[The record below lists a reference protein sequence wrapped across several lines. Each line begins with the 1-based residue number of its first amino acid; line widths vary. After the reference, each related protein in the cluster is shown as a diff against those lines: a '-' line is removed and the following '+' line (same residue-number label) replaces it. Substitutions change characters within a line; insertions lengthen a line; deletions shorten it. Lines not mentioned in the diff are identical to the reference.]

1 MWFADLPQVEG
12 PIGRFVLQ
20 QMASVAELE
29 AGMISDR
36 TRKVL
41 AAVKERDKK
50 LGGVRCKA
58 TVRRHYRLRDPNS
71 GCSGPAG
78 ACCGSGGADRSHD
91 QRAAGGRRRVI
102 ASHRNGLERC
112 QHSNRSRTW

>member
-1 MWFADLPQVEG
+1 VWFADLPQVEG

-36 TRKVL
+36 TGKVL

-58 TVRRHYRLRDPNS
+58 TVRRHYRLRDLNS

-78 ACCGSGGADRSHD
+78 ACCGSGGGSLPRSESC
-91 QRAAGGRRRVI
+91 RRP
-102 ASHRNGLERC
+102 AQSHCEPSQGA
-112 QHSNRSRTW
+112 